1 MSALRQKLKGWRTVL
16 FGGLVA
22 AAGVVLDFLEAL
34 QAVDIAPLL
43 PRVYALRVIAVLGL
57 ATVILR
63 LVTTGRVG
71 RKGD

>member
-22 AAGVVLDFLEAL
+22 AAGVVLDLLEAL
-34 QAVDIAPLL
+34 QAVDITPLL
-43 PRVYALRVIAVLGL
+43 PPVYALRVIAALGL
-57 ATVILR
+57 ATVLLR

>member
-1 MSALRQKLKGWRTVL
+1 VL

-43 PRVYALRVIAVLGL
+43 PPVYALRVIAVLGL
-57 ATVILR
+57 ATVLLR

>member
-22 AAGVVLDFLEAL
+22 AAGVVLDLLEAL
-34 QAVDIAPLL
+34 QAIDITPLL
-43 PRVYALRVIAVLGL
+43 PPIYALRLIAALGL
-57 ATVILR
+57 ATVLLR

>member
-22 AAGVVLDFLEAL
+22 AAGVVLDLLEAL
-34 QAVDIAPLL
+34 QAVDVTPLL
-43 PRVYALRVIAVLGL
+43 PPVYALRVIAVLGL
-57 ATVILR
+57 ATVLLR